1 MQKLQQ
7 SEAAFVITMWM
18 MFFFTKLS
26 FFWRK
31 MGNTEWGKTR
41 QNYYKVIHNAA

>member
-18 MFFFTKLS
+18 MFFYKIE
-26 FFWRK
+26 FFLK
-31 MGNTEWGKTR
+31 KDG
-41 QNYYKVIHNAA
+41 